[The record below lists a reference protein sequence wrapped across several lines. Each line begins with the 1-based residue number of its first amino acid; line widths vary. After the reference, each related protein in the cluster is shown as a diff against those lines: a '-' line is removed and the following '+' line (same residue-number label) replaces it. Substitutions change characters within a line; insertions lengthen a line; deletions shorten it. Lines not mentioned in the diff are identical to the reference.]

1 MSETIGDLIERYSD
15 TLSHISDTPKLDCQL
30 LLTHVLNK
38 GRDWLFA
45 HSDET
50 PDCQVQTTFVELVRR
65 RQLGEPV
72 AYLTGSKGFWNREFK
87 VTPATL
93 IPRPETEL
101 LIEVLLERFDETKRR
116 VIDLG
121 TGTGAIA
128 ISLAEERPAWDVQ
141 AVDIDEDAVRIAQ
154 TNAQDLDNVEV
165 SQGNWFDGIEGTFDI
180 IVSNPPYIADGD
192 SHLESLSHEPIQ
204 ALTSGADGLD
214 DVRMIVNKGEAF
226 LNNQG
231 VLLLEHGY
239 DQQEAIVALL
249 ERAGFRNIE
258 CFQDLQ
264 GQPRAVMAQSSR
276 SHTS

>member
-1 MSETIGDLIERYSD
+1 MSETFGDLIERCSD
-15 TLSHISDTPKLDCQL
+15 ALSQISDTPKLDCQL

-50 PDCQVQTTFVELVRR
+50 PDCQTQTRFIELVKR
-65 RQLGEPV
+65 RQEGEPV
-72 AYLTGSKGFWNREFK
+72 AYLTGSKGFWNREFQ

-101 LIEVLLERFDETKRR
+101 LIEILLERFDESPLR

-128 ISLAEERPAWDVQ
+128 ISLAAERSAWLVH

-154 TNAQDLDNVEV
+154 TNAIDLDNIEI
-165 SQGNWFDGIEGTFDI
+165 SQGNWFDGIEGSFDI
-180 IVSNPPYIADGD
+180 IVSNPPYIAAGD
-192 SHLESLSHEPIQ
+192 SHLESLKHEPIG
-204 ALTSGADGLD
+204 ALASGADGLD
-214 DVRMIVNKGEAF
+214 DIRMIVSKAQEF
-226 LNNQG
+226 LNEKG

-239 DQQEAIVALL
+239 DQQEAIVTLL
-249 ERAGFRNIE
+249 EEANFIHIE
-258 CFQDLQ
+258 RFKDLQ
-264 GQPRAVMAQSSR
+264 GQPRAVIAQSSR
-276 SHTS
+276 SRTA